1 MTSGRE
7 ADRALAGGIPAQ
19 GGRDRSGSY
28 SDTVGIT
35 TVNTTATS
43 VQSALGQALREA
55 SDITVC
61 GVASRELVTAI
72 QGIASSQR
80 SAGSVLPWDSFRY
93 VTPAPTLILANR
105 GHVRL
110 GPVVQ
115 RWQSAVTALRNSV
128 QQWQTPQAGSSQ
140 TAQQSPSF
148 DLLSTDTLHLQM
160 TMLVKRRDTG
170 RHQLWVTVGPSLS
183 AATDVHLIIEEDSQA
198 FEPVANFVQD
208 IADNATNFTTRQVD
222 CEPAPDNAADAGN
235 ELLATGTAATDDALW
250 QLPIRALEPYGAG
263 TPGRTCLPVAICVVR
278 SIAAGRQLVLL
289 KRRSHMNSNDD
300 FGRLSLLSARV
311 LEEDVAVALG
321 VVPFIDRDSTGAI
334 DQLWMAAGRP
344 PKLTVSRGA
353 FIHAAQREL
362 FYSTGLDIPDDRL
375 RLCGFQILDREDSR
389 EQLFFCVFEV
399 ILYRS
404 PDELDLASQWNSG
417 DPEVLPQV
425 SESALYSGA
434 YDGQLNR
441 LLVRGQDW
449 LKSTVFSRTF
459 GVEPDAQ

>member
-1 MTSGRE
+1 MTSDRE
-7 ADRALAGGIPAQ
+7 ADRALAGGQAV
-19 GGRDRSGSY
+19 RDSGNY

-80 SAGSVLPWDSFRY
+80 SAGSPLPWDSFRY

-128 QQWQTPQAGSSQ
+128 QQWQTPH
-140 TAQQSPSF
+140 PSDADGAAHQPAF
-148 DLLSTDTLHLQM
+148 HLLSTDTLHLQM

-183 AATDVHLIIEEDSQA
+183 AATDVHLIVEQSSQA
-198 FEPVANFVQD
+198 FEPVAHFVED
-208 IADNATNFTTRQVD
+208 IAEKATNFITRQVA
-222 CEPAPDNAADAGN
+222 CEPAPDDAAEVGNQMLAAGTEPADA
-235 ELLATGTAATDDALW
+235 ALW
-250 QLPIRALEPYGAG
+250 QLSIRTLEPYGAAAS
-263 TPGRTCLPVAICVVR
+263 PRRTCLPVAICVVR
-278 SIAAGRQLVLL
+278 SMAAGRRLVLL

-321 VVPFIDRDSTGAI
+321 VVPFIDRDSSGAI
-334 DQLWMAAGRP
+334 DALWMAAHRP
-344 PKLTVSRGA
+344 PRLTVSRGA
-353 FIHAAQREL
+353 FVHAAQREL
-362 FYSTGLDIPDDRL
+362 FYSTGLDIPEDRL
-375 RLCGFQILDREDSR
+375 RLHGFQILDREDSR

-399 ILYRS
+399 VLYRS
-404 PDELDLASQWNSG
+404 PDDELDLASQWNSG

-425 SESALYSGA
+425 TESALYSGA

-449 LKSTVFSRTF
+449 LKATVFSRTV